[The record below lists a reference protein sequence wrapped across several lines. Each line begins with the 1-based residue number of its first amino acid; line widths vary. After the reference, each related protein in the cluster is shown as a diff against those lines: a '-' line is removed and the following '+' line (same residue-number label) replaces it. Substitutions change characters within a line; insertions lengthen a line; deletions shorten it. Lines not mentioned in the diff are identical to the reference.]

1 MNITFSNA
9 PLIEIIAELRWGH
22 NPNSSAQ
29 AQPGVPV
36 LVLNSSKLD
45 EFFMRFGGE
54 IYQNGFQKTE
64 RLVPSDFPLMLYQPV
79 YRYRKDSETD
89 GAVLYQTGP
98 GIFSANA
105 IPPYKS
111 WDVFSP
117 VVRSGIEALLRSRDD
132 AEKES
137 PFTTVSLRYID
148 AFGPKLTQGMDVE
161 TFLRDTL
168 GVSIGLPEAISKVI
182 APNMKVKPHI
192 QLQLPIN
199 DNTIMNLTL
208 AEAMVNNDLSI
219 IMDSTVVTSGDIA
232 PTADVVMNSLN
243 ESRNI
248 IHDMFINLTTKI
260 SKLMVPV
267 EKA

>member
-1 MNITFSNA
+1 MSITFSNA
-9 PLIEIIAELRWGH
+9 PLIEIIAELRWGN
-22 NPNSSAQ
+22 NPNNSAP

-36 LVLNSSKLD
+36 LVLNSSNLD

-64 RLVPSDFPLMLYQPV
+64 RLVPVDFPLMLYQPV
-79 YRYRKDSETD
+79 YRYRKDSESD

-105 IPPYKS
+105 ISPYKS
-111 WDVFSP
+111 WNVFSP
-117 VVRSGIEALLRSRDD
+117 VVQSGIEALLRSRDVS
-132 AEKES
+132 EKDS

-161 TFLRDTL
+161 TFLRDIL
-168 GVSIGLPEAISKVI
+168 GVSIDLPNAISKVV
-182 APNMKVKPHI
+182 APYMKVKPHI

-199 DNTIMNLTL
+199 DNTIMSLTL

-219 IMDSTVVTSGDIA
+219 IMDSTVVMSGDIT
-232 PTADVVMNSLN
+232 PTAEVVMNSLN

-248 IHDMFINLTTKI
+248 IHDMFINLTKKI
-260 SKLMVPV
+260 SPLMVPV